1 MGDRLYIGI
10 DLGTFQS
17 TIATS
22 KGDIHTIETVVGT
35 PKDPVARNMLGR
47 DTLFGE
53 DALKN
58 RLACDIYRPLAAGV
72 AQDDAEHLNAAKDF
86 VTHLIDSAGCDEYD
100 EVYGVICSPSHIS
113 FTDKTNLVSILR
125 GKLTAIMVVSE
136 PFAVAFAIQELM
148 GSIIVD
154 SGAGTTDIARI
165 VGRFPEDDD
174 QITIPEAGDWVDLS
188 LMSAIEKKYTGA
200 QITKDMVRK
209 WKEKSSYVGGDA
221 KEVLVDLSVEGKSQ
235 TVDIGDLIETAC
247 DGLAQQLGTA
257 VKSIISGGDPE
268 YQPLFRKNIYLAGGS
283 SKIKGLA
290 KKVTEYISDIGEVS
304 VSAVKKPEHKV
315 AEGALALAE
324 SMPDEE
330 YTSIV

>member
-1 MGDRLYIGI
+1 MSDRLYIGI

-22 KGDIHTIETVVGT
+22 KGDLHTVETVVGT

-47 DTLFGE
+47 DTLFGKE
-53 DALKN
+53 ALKN
-58 RLACDIYRPLAAGV
+58 RLACNIYRPLAAGV
-72 AQDDAEHLNAAKDF
+72 AQDDSEHLNAAKDF
-86 VTHLIDSAGCDEYD
+86 VTHLIDSVGCDEYD

-136 PFAVAFAIQELM
+136 PFAVAYAIEKLM

-154 SGAGTTDIARI
+154 SGAGTTDVARI

-174 QITIPEAGDWVDLS
+174 QLTIPEAGDWVDLAI
-188 LMSAIEKKYTGA
+188 MSAIQKKYTGA
-200 QITKDMVRK
+200 QITKDMVRR
-209 WKEKSSYVGGDA
+209 WKEKNSYVGG
-221 KEVLVDLSVEGKSQ
+221 KEKQVLVDLSVEGKSQ
-235 TVDIGDLIETAC
+235 TVDIGDLIESSC
-247 DGLAQQLGTA
+247 DNLAQHLGGA
-257 VKSIISGGDPE
+257 IKNIISSGDPE

-283 SKIKGLA
+283 SQIKGLA
-290 KKVTEYISDIGEVS
+290 KKVTEYISDIGDVS

>member
-1 MGDRLYIGI
+1 MSDRLYIGI

-58 RLACDIYRPLAAGV
+58 RLACNIYRPLEAGV
-72 AQDDAEHLNAAKDF
+72 AQDDADHLNAAKDF
-86 VTHLIDSAGCDEYD
+86 VTHLIDTAGCDEYD
-100 EVYGVICSPSHIS
+100 EVFGVICSPSHIS

-136 PFAVAFAIQELM
+136 PFAVAFAIQQLM

-154 SGAGTTDIARI
+154 SGAGTTDVARI
-165 VGRFPEDDD
+165 VGRFPEDED
-174 QITIPEAGDWVDLS
+174 QLTIQQAGDWVDIE
-188 LMSAIEKKYTGA
+188 LMKAIEKKYTGA
-200 QITKDMVRK
+200 QITKDMVRR
-209 WKEKSSYVGGDA
+209 WKEKSSYVGGKV

-235 TVDIGDLIETAC
+235 RVDIGDLLENAC
-247 DGLAQQLGTA
+247 DELAQHLGVA
-257 VKSIISGGDPE
+257 VKRIISTGDPE
-268 YQPLFRKNIYLAGGS
+268 YQPLFRKNVYLAGGS
-283 SKIKGLA
+283 SQITGLA
-290 KKVTEYISDIGEVS
+290 AKVTEYISDIGDVS